1 MPGAACIA
9 PPRPAL
15 TLPMPMNESLTALL
29 DAIDAGDD
37 ERAEQAAL
45 HLTAADVPALLTLA
59 HAADS
64 DRRWWAVR
72 GLAVCAGAE
81 AVPALLANLGDSDA
95 GVRAATV
102 MALAFIHQRAPAA
115 VEPHLDEAAR
125 LLADDDGMVRQAAA
139 DTLAQCGDDAVP
151 ALARVIFQG
160 DHQGARTRAAAA
172 LRKIATMKAAAV
184 LYPMLNDPNHMVR
197 AYAYEGLDEMGLLEN
212 ILVTLE

>member
-1 MPGAACIA
+1 
-9 PPRPAL
+9 
-15 TLPMPMNESLTALL
+15 MPMNEPFPNLL

-37 ERAEQAAL
+37 ERAERAAL
-45 HLTAADVPALLTLA
+45 QLTAADEPALLALA
-59 HAADS
+59 EADDG

-72 GLAVCAGAE
+72 GLAICGGVQALP
-81 AVPALLANLGDSDA
+81 VLLAALGDGDA
-95 GVRAATV
+95 GVRAAAV
-102 MALAFIHQRAPAA
+102 MALAVLHQRVPAA

-151 ALARVIFQG
+151 ALAAVIFQG
-160 DHQGARTRAAAA
+160 THQGARTRAAAA